1 MFEKLEQCPAC
12 GNTTFRNHIICKDY
26 TVSQE
31 EFAIVQCENCNLQFT
46 NPRPDKAN
54 LGKYYQSEDYISHAD
69 KTSGITDIIYK
80 LVRQFT
86 IRQKF
91 KLISKLSSKRTLLDY
106 GCGTGYFLKEGQ
118 NTKWKIIGIEPN
130 EKARETANKQLNG
143 IVKESLDLVPIETK
157 FGIITLWHVLEHVFD
172 LNTTIKQLV
181 SHLEKNGF
189 IIVAVPNPKSYD
201 ANKYKKYWAAYDLP
215 RHLYHFTPDTL
226 KVLAKKHG
234 LKIVDVI
241 PMKFDAYYVS
251 LLSEK
256 YKTGKNKY
264 LKSMLTGYKSN
275 SYAKKHGHN
284 YSSLIYIL
292 SKK

>member
-31 EFAIVQCENCNLQFT
+31 EFAIVQCDKCNLQFT
-46 NPRPDKAN
+46 NPRPDKLN

-69 KTSGITDIIYK
+69 KTFGLTDIIYK
-80 LVRQFT
+80 LVRRFT
-86 IRQKF
+86 LQQKL
-91 KLISKLSSKRTLLDY
+91 KLVSNLNTSKTMLDY

-118 NTKWKIIGIEPN
+118 KAKWTIAGIEPN
-130 EKARETANKQLNG
+130 EKARMIANQQLNG
-143 IVKESLDLVPIETK
+143 IVEESLDLIPTDNK
-157 FGIITLWHVLEHVFD
+157 FGIISLWHVLEHVFD
-172 LNTTIKQLV
+172 LNTTIEQLV
-181 SHLEKNGF
+181 THLDKNGF
-189 IIVAVPNPKSYD
+189 MVVAVPNPLSYD
-201 ANKYKKYWAAYDLP
+201 ATYYKKYWAAYDLP

-226 KVLAKKHG
+226 KVVAKKHG

-256 YKTGKNKY
+256 YKTGSNKY
-264 LKSMLTGYKSN
+264 LKSIVTGYKSN
-275 SYAKKHGHN
+275 SYAKKHDNN